1 MKFKW
6 LLVLAAT
13 MTVGCEPAPTPKA
26 DKPPSGGSAAVK
38 ESTAAGVAEVAKPE
52 SGVTEKELSP
62 LEQVVA
68 LSTGFSA
75 EMEKWMVSARA
86 AKPDERAALMKSR
99 PDPMAVSKAIKAL
112 AEGHDDPAVRFESLM
127 FDAQNLREE
136 TAMLDLVKNH
146 AANEKVVP
154 IVMMLGRSRNPEAA
168 KDALGALVASADNT
182 PAKGAALFALATM
195 LEEEDPTLAEQYLE
209 KISTDFAALEI
220 NNKKLVDLAAPM
232 LFAIKNLGIGK
243 VAPDIE
249 GTDFDSVAFKLSD
262 YRGKVVVLDFWGDW

>member
-6 LLVLAAT
+6 ILVLATT
-13 MTVGCEPAPTPKA
+13 MTVGCGPASAPKA

-75 EMEKWMVSARA
+75 EKEKWMVSARA

-99 PDPMAVSKAIKAL
+99 PDPKAISIAIKAL
-112 AEGHDDPAVRFESLM
+112 AEGNDDPAVRFESLM
-127 FDAQNLREE
+127 FDAQNLLEE

-146 AANEKVVP
+146 ATNEKVVP
-154 IVMMLGRSRNPEAA
+154 IVMMLGRSMNPEAA
-168 KDALGALVASADNT
+168 KGALGALVASADNT
-182 PAKGAALFALATM
+182 PAKGAALFALAAM

-220 NNKKLVDLAAPM
+220 NSKKLVDLAAPM

-249 GTDFDSVAFKLSD
+249 GTDIDSVAFKLSD

>member
-6 LLVLAAT
+6 LLVLAAA
-13 MTVGCEPAPTPKA
+13 MTVGCEPAPAPKV

-38 ESTAAGVAEVAKPE
+38 ESTAAGVAEVTKPD
-52 SGVTEKELSP
+52 SGVTAKELSS
-62 LEQVVA
+62 LEQVA
-68 LSTGFSA
+68 ELSAGFTA
-75 EMEKWMVSARA
+75 DMKKWMDSMQA
-86 AKPDERAALMKSR
+86 AKPDERLALRKSQPDAAAISKKI
-99 PDPMAVSKAIKAL
+99 KAIT
-112 AEGHDDPAVRFESLM
+112 DPIVFESLM
-127 FDAQNLREE
+127 FEAQNLREE

-146 AANEKVVP
+146 AANERVAP
-154 IVMMLGRSRNPEAA
+154 IVMMLGRSRNPETA
-168 KDALGALVASADNT
+168 KEALGALVASEDNT

-220 NNKKLVDLAAPM
+220 KGKKLVDSAAPM

-243 VAPDIE
+243 TAPDIE